1 MNARTKLTTAALAAA
16 AAACVGPE
24 VELIDRYFEASQR
37 GDNATVGAL
46 SMVAFPE
53 PVESWNVLE
62 MSEERR
68 EPYLVPGMVEDVK
81 RAEEVRDDQF
91 KIYDRFRQDNYET
104 LRTIQARL
112 REDPDYRF
120 SGRLGELQE
129 QWDAYRVERREVVAE
144 LRDAEIVL
152 EQEIRQVNKSL
163 QRESTPIYLTGETRH
178 KDARVRV
185 TTPSG
190 DSHYRITVTQYELK
204 NQFDALVPARW
215 IITGLVEE

>member
-1 MNARTKLTTAALAAA
+1 MNARIKLSTVALVATT
-16 AAACVGPE
+16 AACVGPE
-24 VELIDRYFEASQR
+24 VELIDRYLGASQR
-37 GDNATVGAL
+37 GDNATVAAL

-53 PVESWNVLE
+53 PIESWNVLE

-81 RAEEVRDDQF
+81 RAEEVRDEQF
-91 KIYDRFRQDNYET
+91 KIYDNFRQSNYET
-104 LRTIQARL
+104 LRNIQARL
-112 REDPDYRF
+112 REDSEYRF
-120 SGRLGELQE
+120 TGRLGELQD
-129 QWDAYRVERREVVAE
+129 QWDAYRVERREVVAQ

-152 EQEIRQVNKSL
+152 EQEIRRVNKSL
-163 QRESTPIYLTGETRH
+163 QRESTPVYLTGETRH

-190 DSHYRITVTQYELK
+190 DSHYRITVTMYELT

-215 IITGLVEE
+215 IITELVEE